1 MTDSEII
8 EKANAIMA
16 AKFINRAN
24 LAKEVGTT
32 RYKLDCL
39 SRDGLIKLPAALSNS
54 QAARVGRS
62 IHKKTEKH
70 FVINPSKPQ
79 IWQ

>member
-16 AKFINRAN
+16 DKFINRAN

-39 SRDGLIKLPAALSNS
+39 GRDGLIKLPAALSSS

-62 IHKKTEKH
+62 IHKKTERH